1 MTTRF
6 KQLLR
11 EYGELRDAGLD
22 DTDEARRLFMM
33 MMECAPDTHLDAAH
47 GIAVDM
53 GLMPEKPDGYSDDGQ
68 ALYCIDGIAKRIGID
83 VADIDERFKE
93 RAHVGP
99 VHRAH

>member
-1 MTTRF
+1 MSTRF

-11 EYGELRDAGLD
+11 EYGELIDAGLD
-22 DTDEARRLFMM
+22 DTPEASRVFMA
-33 MMECAPDTHLDAAH
+33 MMECAPPEYMDAAH
-47 GIAVDM
+47 KIAVDM

-68 ALYCIDGIAKRIGID
+68 ALYSLDGIAKRIGVD